1 MKKILNILLL
11 LSFIITIMVPVTG
24 IPFHKLASTVFLFL
38 CMIHAAVYRKN
49 LNGKRWLLLS
59 ATLTTFVSGVIGLV
73 SEQMT
78 VHRVMSAVLIILLAI
93 HIFVFHK
100 NGRE

>member
-1 MKKILNILLL
+1 MKKMLNILLL

-24 IPFHKLASTVFLFL
+24 ITFHKLASTVFLFL
-38 CMIHAAVYRKN
+38 CMIHAAVYRRN

-59 ATLTTFVSGVIGLV
+59 ATLITFVSGVIGLV
-73 SEQMT
+73 FEQMT
-78 VHRVMSAVLIILLAI
+78 VHRVVSAVLIILLAI